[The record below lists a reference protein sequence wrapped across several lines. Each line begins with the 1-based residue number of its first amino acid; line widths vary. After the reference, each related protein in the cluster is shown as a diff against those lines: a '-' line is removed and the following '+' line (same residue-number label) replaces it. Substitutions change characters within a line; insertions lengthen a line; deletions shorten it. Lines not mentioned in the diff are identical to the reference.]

1 MGSGGI
7 VHYDYA
13 GIATLTGQLMACK
26 TTAETLQHAGTATKV
41 QMESSWTGTASM
53 SFADAYQ
60 RFDQVQ
66 TSTIETCQ
74 ATINAIN
81 QGTGDF
87 QAGEQTAAAG
97 Y

>member
-1 MGSGGI
+1 MSNGGV

-13 GIATLTGQLMACK
+13 GIGVLTGQLTVCK
-26 TTAETLQHAGTATKV
+26 TTAETLQHAGTATKL
-41 QMESSWTGTASM
+41 QMEGSWTGQASM

-87 QAGEQTAAAG
+87 HGGEMHAAAG